1 MITQLVAD
9 RWEDVAT
16 EADGIKKALTESFAY
31 LSAVQV
37 SSNNKCSTYLQPMY
51 GEYGCDVIDAGENMI
66 KGPLVIAW
74 QKDFVY
80 GPLLDY

>member
-1 MITQLVAD
+1 MCGDLTKNGYGRGAN
-9 RWEDVAT
+9 
-16 EADGIKKALTESFAY
+16 KALIVRLIIIASFY
-31 LSAVQV
+31 
-37 SSNNKCSTYLQPMY
+37 CLQAIY
-51 GEYGCDVIDAGENMI
+51 GEYGCDVIDAGENII